1 MKKTKWKILL
11 FVGTTPFLW
20 AFFSGLYAALTG
32 FSGLSLSSPQ
42 AYGFA
47 AFADWIILYSFVY
60 WPTYVIGLILIV
72 WAAMKL
78 ISGGKDQDAAS

>member
-11 FVGTTPFLW
+11 FVGTIPFLC
-20 AFFSGLYAALTG
+20 AFLSGLYAALTG
-32 FSGLSLSSPQ
+32 FSGLSISSPP

-60 WPTYVIGLILIV
+60 WPTYLVGLILIV
-72 WAAMKL
+72 WAASKL
-78 ISGGKDQDAAS
+78 ITRKE